1 MKNFFLI
8 LLLTITFNHKVV
20 ADSPHFIDFKLI
32 LNQSDAGKK
41 AQSFL
46 KNKLEKGIKS
56 LKEKEKKLQDEERKL
71 IEQKKI
77 SLKKK
82 IISADEYK
90 KKVTDLRSKVS
101 SLQKERN
108 SLLQSVAKQ
117 RSNAKNELLKNLN
130 PIVKNYMEEKK
141 IRVVLDKK
149 NILLAD
155 ENLDITKDIMSLLN
169 QKLKS
174 IKLN

>member
-1 MKNFFLI
+1 MKKFFLI
-8 LLLTITFNHKVV
+8 LLLTITFNHIVV

-77 SLKKK
+77 
-82 IISADEYK
+82 ISTDEYK
-90 KKVTDLRSKVS
+90 KKVADLRSKVS

-117 RSNAKNELLKNLN
+117 RSKAKNELLKNLN

-155 ENLDITKDIMSLLN
+155 ENLDITKDVMSLLN
-169 QKLKS
+169 QKIKS